1 MKKALLLGV
10 VLLAV
15 LSFAGEGRYIG
26 VLASSG
32 PSVTNWANDAGG
44 MVTDAGFP
52 LMVPGG
58 GLKLTL
64 RCNSVV
70 DILTNSPIVQND
82 GGPYQGVTVDP
93 SLLPGGLFPTSVDP
107 GNGAGYLAMIPTVYD
122 AGVFT
127 CRVWQR
133 SGNE

>member
-1 MKKALLLGV
+1 MKKTLSVGV

-52 LMVPGG
+52 LGAGM
-58 GLKLTL
+58 KLSL
-64 RCNSVV
+64 QCNSIV
-70 DILTNSPIVQND
+70 DILTNSPLVQND

-93 SLLPGGLFPTSVDP
+93 SVFPIFPTSIDP
-107 GNGAGYLAMIPTVYD
+107 GNGAGYIAMIPTVYD
-122 AGVFT
+122 AGVFK
-127 CRVWQR
+127 CKVWQR
-133 SGNE
+133 SGQE